1 VPPLLIAR
9 AVNPEV
15 AVFLAFFSLL
25 CLWLAM
31 RAGRRRRLL
40 DDTPVSKALSVFIG
54 EVELDGVCVLEK
66 PLIAYVSERPCVAY
80 RWSVAEHWSR
90 MVTETYTDDKGRTRT
105 RQVRRTGW
113 DTVDEGEEESGFYLR
128 DETGYVWV
136 NPEGAQYEYVEMF
149 SQSVERDDPLY
160 YGKGPRGAV
169 EGSTGTR
176 LFIERGMPLG
186 TRLFVRGR
194 ASERTDVVAAQI
206 ARHPEQEMFI
216 ITPRGEEHL
225 SSGNATAFVLWTLA
239 GAFAASASAFLLMG
253 VDGLRGDVPVSAIAG
268 LAIYGLLFFVGWVWM
283 VFNSLVG
290 VRNRVTRARSLV
302 DVQLKRRAD
311 LIPALAACLAGYRAH
326 ERAVQEAVAALR
338 AQSGSGGVSAVAP
351 SILAL
356 QEAYPDLVGVESF
369 SALSRG
375 LVETEQRIALARNF
389 LNDSVT
395 FHNIRIERVPDRY
408 VAGLAG
414 MRPEELF
421 RAEGF
426 ERLPSAVR
434 FG

>member
-1 VPPLLIAR
+1 VPPLLIAK

-15 AVFLAFFSLL
+15 AVFLAFFSFL

-31 RAGRRRRLL
+31 RAGRLRRLL
-40 DDTPVSKALSVFIG
+40 DDTPLSKALSVFIG
-54 EVELDGVCVLEK
+54 EVELEGVCVLEK
-66 PLIAYVSERPCVAY
+66 PLIAYVSEKPCVAY

-113 DTVDEGEEESGFYLR
+113 DTVDQGEEESGFYLR

-136 NPEGAQYEYVEMF
+136 NPKGAQYEYVEMF

-169 EGSTGTR
+169 QGSTGTR

-206 ARHPEQEMFI
+206 AQHPEQEMFI

-225 SSGNATAFVLWTLA
+225 SSGNAVAFVLWALA
-239 GAFAASASAFLLMG
+239 GAVAAASSAFLLMG
-253 VDGLRGDVPVSAIAG
+253 VHGLRGDVPVSAIGG
-268 LAIYGLLFFVGWVWM
+268 LAAYGLLFFIGWVWM
-283 VFNSLVG
+283 VYNSLIG

-311 LIPALAACLAGYRAH
+311 LIPALAACLDGYRAH

-338 AQSGSGGVSAVAP
+338 AQAGGGGVGAVGP

-369 SALSRG
+369 GALSKG

-389 LNDSVT
+389 LNDSVM

-408 VAGLAG
+408 LAALAGL
-414 MRPEELF
+414 RPEEPF

>member
-1 VPPLLIAR
+1 MPPLLIAK

-54 EVELDGVCVLEK
+54 EVELEGVCVLEK
-66 PLIAYVSERPCVAY
+66 PLIAYVSGRPCVAY

-113 DTVDEGEEESGFYLR
+113 DTVDQGEEESGFYLR

-149 SQSVERDDPLY
+149 SQCVERDDPLY

-169 EGSTGTR
+169 EGSTGER

-225 SSGNATAFVLWTLA
+225 SSGNAVAFVLWALA
-239 GAFAASASAFLLMG
+239 GAIAAAVSAFLLMG
-253 VDGLRGDVPVSAIAG
+253 LDGLRGDVPVSAIGGVAV
-268 LAIYGLLFFVGWVWM
+268 YGLLFFIGWVWM
-283 VFNSLVG
+283 VYNSLIG

-302 DVQLKRRAD
+302 DIQLKRRAD

-338 AQSGSGGVSAVAP
+338 AQAGGGVCAVGP

-356 QEAYPDLVGVESF
+356 QEAYPDLAAVESF
-369 SALSRG
+369 TALSQG

-389 LNDSVT
+389 LNDTVM

-408 VAGLAG
+408 VAALAG
-414 MRPEELF
+414 LRPEEPF
-421 RAEGF
+421 RAAGF